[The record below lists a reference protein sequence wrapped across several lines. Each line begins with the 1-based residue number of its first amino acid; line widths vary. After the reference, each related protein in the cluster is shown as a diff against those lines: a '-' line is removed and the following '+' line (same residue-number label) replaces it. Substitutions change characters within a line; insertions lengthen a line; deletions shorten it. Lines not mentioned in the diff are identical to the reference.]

1 VKPFLKHQQEQIGRA
16 TRISA
21 FTLVEVVIAVA
32 ILSLTFAGVIY
43 GYVLSA
49 QRAEWSAYSL
59 AAQSLASQGVEQ
71 VRSAKWDPGSWPL
84 IDELPPTNFAMVETL
99 DVPISGT
106 PVFAT
111 NLISVSDV
119 STNPAIRQ
127 IRVDCTW
134 MFVKRG
140 PFTNTMITFRA
151 PDQ

>member
-1 VKPFLKHQQEQIGRA
+1 MKIRTQIDEKLPSRVF
-16 TRISA
+16 A

-59 AAQSLASQGVEQ
+59 AAQSLAAQGVEQ
-71 VRSAKWDPGSWPL
+71 VRSAKWDPGTWPL
-84 IDELPPTNFAMVETL
+84 IDELPPTNFTTVEML
-99 DVPISGT
+99 DVPMSGS

-111 NLISVSDV
+111 NAISVSDV
-119 STNPAIRQ
+119 STNPPVRQ
-127 IRVDCTW
+127 IRVDCRW

-140 PFTNTMITFRA
+140 PFTNTTITFRA